1 MSNPEHTPTTD
12 AEDSP
17 FEVRSDV
24 EITQAERYRQWL
36 DRSVLAPLR
45 IAADDWRTV
54 VGWAIISGY
63 ILMGTVGAWL
73 VEPTSQNDGEDLVGP
88 FETMEFPLGT
98 NGVGEDIFAKIVHA
112 TPEVLLMSL
121 TGATFAVLMAI
132 VIGVSAGYVGGLT
145 DRVLSTLIDSQIA
158 IPGLPLV
165 ILLALFLEP
174 KDPFVIGVIL
184 SIDGWP
190 GLARALRSEV
200 LSVKNESY
208 VEAAQI
214 MGDSKANI
222 MRTDILPNLLPFIGI
237 NFMNTARNI
246 IFAAV
251 GLYFIGALPYSL
263 ENWGIMLNKA
273 YNSTAL
279 FVPEAFHWLF
289 FPMLAIIVYSV
300 GLVLIAQGTDRL
312 FNPRIRA
319 KHADTVDDDPTDAQ

>member
-1 MSNPEHTPTTD
+1 MSNPEPT
-12 AEDSP
+12 AEDDSP
-17 FEVRSDV
+17 FDVRSDV
-24 EITQAERYRQWL
+24 EITTAERYRRWF
-36 DRSVLAPLR
+36 DRAVLAPLR
-45 IAADDWRTV
+45 IAANDWRTV
-54 VGWAIISGY
+54 VGWSIIFGY
-63 ILMGTVGAWL
+63 ILMGTVGVAL
-73 VEPTSQNDGEDLVGP
+73 VEPTAPNEGADLVGP
-88 FETMEFPLGT
+88 FQTAEFPLGT
-98 NGVGEDIFAKIVHA
+98 NAVGEDIFAKIVHA

-121 TGATFAVLMAI
+121 TGATFAVLVAI
-132 VIGVSAGYVGGLT
+132 VVGVTAGYVGGLT

-165 ILLALFLEP
+165 ILLAIFMEP
-174 KDPFVIGVIL
+174 SNPLVIGLIL

-200 LSVKNESY
+200 LSVKNTSY
-208 VEAAQI
+208 VEAARI
-214 MGDSKANI
+214 MGDSRANI
-222 MRTDILPNLLPFIGI
+222 MRTDVLPNLLPFIGI

-263 ENWGIMLNKA
+263 QNWGIMLNKA

-279 FVPEAFHWLF
+279 FVPSAFHWLF
-289 FPMLAIIVYSV
+289 FPMLAIVLYSV

-319 KHADTVDDDPTDAQ
+319 RHADTVEEDPTDVQ